1 MANEDVQNSE
11 PTIDEMFDSVVDDA
25 NEPVDQVQQPQEPK
39 TAEEQ
44 YIEYEALGATRKEP
58 LDLVKKRASMGYDYA
73 QKMEAFKQQQSEWEA
88 KLKRAEELNSK
99 FAHLDEYAQQN
110 PDWYQ
115 HWSQAYENR
124 QAGLNGE
131 PNQEIQAIIS
141 PLKEE
146 INSLRSE
153 FTEQLSGVSQF
164 VNQQKQSQ
172 EDTKYWD
179 EVKAIQKDFPDVD
192 LNQAD
197 ETGKTLEY
205 KILEHAKENG
215 IGSFRVAFRDFY
227 HDKIKSRMYEQAKQD
242 LLKKDKELRKQGIV
256 GVSNT
261 PMLNTDMPDL
271 RKMTDQQILEMAIAE
286 AESME

>member
-39 TAEEQ
+39 TTEEQ

-110 PDWYQ
+110 PEWYQ

-131 PNQEIQAIIS
+131 PNQEIQAIWCGFLGVFFV
-141 PLKEE
+141 PLL
-146 INSLRSE
+146 SLL
-153 FTEQLSGVSQF
+153 FGL
-164 VNQQKQSQ
+164 QS
-172 EDTKYWD
+172 
-179 EVKAIQKDFPDVD
+179 F
-192 LNQAD
+192 L
-197 ETGKTLEY
+197 
-205 KILEHAKENG
+205 
-215 IGSFRVAFRDFY
+215 
-227 HDKIKSRMYEQAKQD
+227 DKIMRRSFLQRSFQIVERWLCFD
-242 LLKKDKELRKQGIV
+242 LSPPNNNKFLPV
-256 GVSNT
+256 
-261 PMLNTDMPDL
+261 
-271 RKMTDQQILEMAIAE
+271 
-286 AESME
+286 